1 MNRKSDC
8 QEWELQNTFR
18 VVMIQAHEQA
28 DVITKLFFPQ
38 IMRQILCD
46 TTKAMREE
54 SLLSAGMVMMEGIK
68 DVCKQFGM
76 NEGRL
81 KMIRITLS
89 KAVTRAIIQEPYQN
103 YAITTFRNFVDHKLP
118 KPMPQRMQ
126 IKERFTTLMGLK
138 QLLRKLRKSVWQK
151 PLKGQRK
158 AIHGM
163 SQQITQL
170 LAVTEANKYNE
181 GDNLSMEEKCK
192 SRMTLNQPSRESIST
207 QSTSRNLRI
216 SCQNIEKKSKN

>member
-28 DVITKLFFPQ
+28 DVITQLFFPHR
-38 IMRQILCD
+38 MRQILCD
-46 TTKAMREE
+46 TTKTMREE

-76 NEGRL
+76 NKGRL

-89 KAVTRAIIQEPYQN
+89 KAVTTAIVQEPYEN
-103 YAITTFRNFVDHKLP
+103 YAITTFRNYVDHKLP

-138 QLLRKLRKSVWQK
+138 QLLRKLRKSV
-151 PLKGQRK
+151 
-158 AIHGM
+158 
-163 SQQITQL
+163 
-170 LAVTEANKYNE
+170 
-181 GDNLSMEEKCK
+181 
-192 SRMTLNQPSRESIST
+192 
-207 QSTSRNLRI
+207 
-216 SCQNIEKKSKN
+216 